1 MGEGL
6 LRVVVTRRDRIT
18 AGSSSGRALTPGRE
32 GVPQAVHTEVLLCD
46 CNEAEMCYYISR
58 FRELTSG
65 ARLPE
70 HSLTIA
76 C

>member
-1 MGEGL
+1 M

-58 FRELTSG
+58 FRE
-65 ARLPE
+65 
-70 HSLTIA
+70 
-76 C
+76 